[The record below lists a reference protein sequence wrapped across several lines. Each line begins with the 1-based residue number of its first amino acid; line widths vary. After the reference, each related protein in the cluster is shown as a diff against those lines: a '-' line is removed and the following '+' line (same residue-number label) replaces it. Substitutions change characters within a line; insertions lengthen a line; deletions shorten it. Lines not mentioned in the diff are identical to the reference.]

1 MKNLFQPTPEQIS
14 KRKTLREKLY
24 TIIFETNTPQGKRFD
39 LFLLAFIVFSI
50 LILFIESLP
59 NLGPTVKLVFYI
71 FEWILS
77 SIFVIEYLLRI
88 WVSPKPRDYILS
100 AWGVI
105 DLVAILPIFFLPF
118 ADTVHF
124 FRIIRIVRLIRLFY
138 IFKVNRFT
146 KEAYSLYNSLKASIY
161 KIAVFM
167 FFVVILAVIMGG
179 LMFVVEGGDDTGFR
193 SVPQSIYWAIV
204 TITTVGFG
212 DITPVTDFGKFL
224 ASIMMLL
231 GYAIIAVPTGIVT
244 SELVRQRD
252 VEREARRER
261 LRICMAC
268 ETINPKGSNFC
279 SNCGKTLTENKSQP
293 ENKA

>member
-1 MKNLFQPTPEQIS
+1 MKQSLQPES
-14 KRKTLREKLY
+14 EDLLKGKSLRQKLY
-24 TIIFETNTPQGKRFD
+24 TIIFETNTPQGRRFD

-59 NLGPTVKLVFYI
+59 NLSPTVKLIFYV

-77 SIFVIEYLLRI
+77 SIFVIEYIIRI
-88 WVSPKPRDYILS
+88 WVSPKPKKYIFS
-100 AWGVI
+100 AWGII
-105 DLVAILPIFFLPF
+105 DLIAILPIFFLPF
-118 ADTVHF
+118 ANTVHF

-138 IFKVNRFT
+138 IFKVSRFT
-146 KEAYSLYNSLKASIY
+146 KEAYSLYHSLKESMY

-179 LMFVVEGGDDTGFR
+179 LMFVVEGGEETGFR

-212 DITPVTDFGKFL
+212 DITPETDLGKFL

-231 GYAIIAVPTGIVT
+231 GYAVIAVPTGIVT
-244 SELVRQRD
+244 SEIVRQRD
-252 VEREARRER
+252 YNREVRRDR
-261 LRICMAC
+261 LRVCKEC
-268 ETINPKGSNFC
+268 ESVNLKEANFC
-279 SNCGKTLTENKSQP
+279 CNCGCSVNEKNSTTPK
-293 ENKA
+293 

>member
-1 MKNLFQPTPEQIS
+1 MKKLFQTTPEDLLR
-14 KRKTLREKLY
+14 RKSLREKLY
-24 TIIFETNTPQGKRFD
+24 TIIFETNTPQGRRFD

-59 NLGPTVKLVFYI
+59 NLSPTVKLVFYI

-77 SIFVIEYLLRI
+77 SIFLIEYVLRI
-88 WVSPKPRDYILS
+88 WVSPKAKNYIFS
-100 AWGVI
+100 VWGII
-105 DLVAILPIFFLPF
+105 DLIAILPIIFLPF

-146 KEAYSLYNSLKASIY
+146 KEAYSLYHSLKASIY

-179 LMFVVEGGDDTGFR
+179 LMFVVEGGEETGFR

-212 DITPVTDFGKFL
+212 DITPVTDLGKFL
-224 ASIMMLL
+224 TSVMMLL

-261 LRICMAC
+261 LRICGAC
-268 ETINPKGSNFC
+268 ETINLKGSNYC
-279 SNCGKTLTENKSQP
+279 SNCGKPLEESPKNPTV
-293 ENKA
+293 